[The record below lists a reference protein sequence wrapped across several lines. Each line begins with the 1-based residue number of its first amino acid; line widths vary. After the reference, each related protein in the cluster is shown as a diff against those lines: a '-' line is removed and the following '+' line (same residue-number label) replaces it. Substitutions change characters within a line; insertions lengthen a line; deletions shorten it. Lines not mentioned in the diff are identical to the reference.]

1 MAKKFDASGVLETFE
16 GTRKTQEQ
24 RRREIQEEQE
34 AAEKAGAAD
43 RRKKSV
49 NFTFR
54 ISQELRDQLDEASAE
69 RGWTITQLLTEFARE
84 GLKNMKKEK

>member
-1 MAKKFDASGVLETFE
+1 MAKKFDASEVLETFE